1 MGGRPRKL
9 TRPVQDRIVK
19 AIRLGASYAIAAA
32 SASITDRTMYAW
44 MAQGREANS
53 GVHFRFYQAIKKAEA
68 DAAER
73 ALGRLQIAAK
83 NGTWQ
88 ADAWLLERRYRDDY
102 ALNSRV
108 TLAGDASAPVRFT
121 FVIGE
126 RDAER
131 D

>member
-19 AIRLGASYAIAAA
+19 AIRLGASYALAAA

-44 MAQGREANS
+44 MAQGRNANS
-53 GVHFRFYQAIKKAEA
+53 GMHFRFYQAVKKAEA

-73 ALGRLQIAAK
+73 ALGRLQLAAK

-88 ADAWLLERRYRDDY
+88 ADAWLLERRYREDY

-108 TLAGDASAPVRFT
+108 TVAGDASAPLRFT
-121 FVIGE
+121 FAIGE
-126 RDAER
+126 SHAGD